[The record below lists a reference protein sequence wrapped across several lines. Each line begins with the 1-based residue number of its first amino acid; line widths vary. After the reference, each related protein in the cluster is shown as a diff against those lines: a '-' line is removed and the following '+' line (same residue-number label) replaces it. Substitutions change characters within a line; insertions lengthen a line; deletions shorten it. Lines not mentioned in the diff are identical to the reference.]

1 MVSYSFVLYPILIFN
16 VFVSPIAKGVKFD
29 DMVQEFLEEVQEL
42 DRMIDGDGKKPQNEI
57 DSEIPN
63 TGTTVELPSD
73 PGGGPETTTVGTR
86 I

>member
-1 MVSYSFVLYPILIFN
+1 MVSYSFILYPILISSAFE
-16 VFVSPIAKGVKFD
+16 VLVAKGVNFD
-29 DMVQEFLEEVQEL
+29 DMVHEFLEEVQEL
-42 DRMIDGDGKKPQNEI
+42 DRMIDADGKKPQNEI